1 MEKIAAAICGSS
13 GIDYIC
19 DNQRMRVFRSNILI
33 DEVEYID
40 YIDISVE
47 EFYFLLP
54 RSKVVRT
61 AQTSTGELINL
72 IKEYRNEGITD
83 LIVITI
89 SSGMSGTYQGVS
101 VASSNVSGIN
111 VHVFDSKTIGFPEA
125 NLGLI
130 CQELIDKGYSVSEI
144 ISELETIRD
153 NSGFYFVVD
162 SLDYLRM
169 NGRLSNASA
178 LIGNVLKIKPILYI
192 NDEGK
197 VVVYEKIRTKSKAI
211 EKMTDV
217 FLNKVNGLDVECFIL
232 YTNNYLEANTYKEEL
247 LSKTKQFSKINLY
260 PLPPVIGVHA
270 GPGSFAVGYIPK
282 KKDYPN
288 KKVSN

>member
-232 YTNNYLEANTYKEEL
+232 YTNNFLEANTYKEEL
-247 LSKTKQFSKINLY
+247 LYKTIF
-260 PLPPVIGVHA
+260 
-270 GPGSFAVGYIPK
+270 
-282 KKDYPN
+282 
-288 KKVSN
+288 